1 MTKGKVCAFL
11 FIFIVNLQDVAFCN
25 IIDNI
30 THKSV
35 TSEIKEEI
43 REISGKNTTPI
54 LSTRSNFISAST
66 VLNPPNSAT
75 EPVDWTLE
83 NFRKWVNDN
92 YSRRPAGLL
101 SIPDERVRLNSPR
114 ARSVPPVRDGYEDI
128 YAEDLQHYDAGASRG
143 YENEVSSFYLFK
155 NQKRGSQEI
164 VGPSRRHLQG
174 KENVV
179 TGRGPLRAHEDE
191 NNTVDFPHATN
202 HTEEMT
208 EDTAVKAGN
217 ENYIKGMESEISP
230 LAEALH
236 SQAKGNYQ
244 SNNNGTIINEKKE
257 GISKVSQEPIG
268 KDSMLETLTQIQF
281 SWVDIIIAVC
291 CTAAILLILVNVG
304 K

>member
-1 MTKGKVCAFL
+1 MTKEKVCVFL
-11 FIFIVNLQDVAFCN
+11 LILAVILQGVVFCS

-35 TSEIKEEI
+35 TSEIKGDI

-83 NFRKWVNDN
+83 NFRKWVNVN
-92 YSRRPAGLL
+92 YSRRPTSLL

-114 ARSVPPVRDGYEDI
+114 ARSVSPIRDEYKDI

-143 YENEVSSFYLFK
+143 YENEVSSYYIFK
-155 NQKRGSQEI
+155 NRKRGTQEI
-164 VGPSRRHLQG
+164 VGPSRRHLRE
-174 KENVV
+174 KENLV
-179 TGRGPLRAHEDE
+179 TGTGPLRIHEDE
-191 NNTVDFPHATN
+191 SNTLGLPHATN

-208 EDTAVKAGN
+208 EDTTIKADN
-217 ENYIKGMESEISP
+217 ENYSKRMEPEISP

-236 SQAKGNYQ
+236 SQAKGKYQ
-244 SNNNGTIINEKKE
+244 SNNNGTIINKKKE
-257 GISKVSQEPIG
+257 GIVKVSQEPIG

-281 SWVDIIIAVC
+281 SWVDIIIAIC

>member
-11 FIFIVNLQDVAFCN
+11 FIFIVNLQDVVFCS

-35 TSEIKEEI
+35 TSEIKGEI

-83 NFRKWVNDN
+83 NFRKWVNVN

-114 ARSVPPVRDGYEDI
+114 ARSVPPVRDEYEDI

-143 YENEVSSFYLFK
+143 HENEVSSYYLFK

-208 EDTAVKAGN
+208 EDTAVKAG
-217 ENYIKGMESEISP
+217 
-230 LAEALH
+230 
-236 SQAKGNYQ
+236 Q
-244 SNNNGTIINEKKE
+244 
-257 GISKVSQEPIG
+257 
-268 KDSMLETLTQIQF
+268 
-281 SWVDIIIAVC
+281 
-291 CTAAILLILVNVG
+291 
-304 K
+304 